1 MGLLDKLLG
10 KKRIEE
16 KMIKALDDADERKKE
31 KSENLEEDEQL
42 RRGRER
48 EEMVKYEK
56 EQREREV
63 EREEEKKEEEEE
75 KEEEK
80 EKEEEA
86 GEDELISSLK
96 KEAKE
101 EEGEIDLAIMEEME
115 KMGNMSAGEILEL
128 GRTILQEMQGR
139 EGK

>member
-1 MGLLDKLLG
+1 MGLLNKLLG

-16 KMIKALDDADERKKE
+16 EIIKVLDDVDEMKKE
-31 KSENLEEDEQL
+31 KSETLEKDEQL
-42 RRGRER
+42 LRGR

-56 EQREREV
+56 EQRAREV
-63 EREEEKKEEEEE
+63 EREEEKKEEV
-75 KEEEK
+75 EEK
-80 EKEEEA
+80 EKEEEV

-96 KEAKE
+96 KETE
-101 EEGEIDLAIMEEME
+101 EEEEVDPAIREEME
-115 KMGNMSAGEILEL
+115 KMGNVSAGEILEL

>member
-1 MGLLDKLLG
+1 MGLLNKLLG

-16 KMIKALDDADERKKE
+16 EIIKVLDDVDEMKKE
-31 KSENLEEDEQL
+31 KSETLEKDEQL
-42 RRGRER
+42 LRGR

-56 EQREREV
+56 EQRAREV
-63 EREEEKKEEEEE
+63 EREEEKKGE
-75 KEEEK
+75 EEEK
-80 EKEEEA
+80 EKEEEV

-96 KEAKE
+96 KETE
-101 EEGEIDLAIMEEME
+101 EEEEVDPAIREEME
-115 KMGNMSAGEILEL
+115 KMGNVSAGEILEL